1 MMALAYILIGELVTS
16 VVFGRSKWLNSKFV
30 LSMTIC
36 NAYPFFFI
44 PS

>member
-16 VVFGRSKWLNSKFV
+16 VVFGRSKWLNSRFF